1 MTIPTTGGH
10 PSGALD
16 EIVRM
21 LDQHRVLDDLARRQD
36 TPNRE
41 LVEELQHRQN
51 LVALQRRV
59 RAMHAADLAFVLE
72 SLPRDA
78 RFAVWREAQPGQ
90 AAQALLEV
98 DDIVRESLIRETG
111 SGALTDILR
120 QLDVDDL
127 ASLTDV
133 VPQDIMRTVRDTLGD
148 LDKTLLEDTIAY
160 PDDTVGLLMTRDAT
174 VVHDSQTLAEVLD
187 DLRLRGKLPPHSDRL
202 FVVDARN
209 VLRGSLS
216 LQALLLE
223 NPASTVANVMDR
235 DPLAFAAD
243 GTAAEAAKAFERY
256 DLLSAPVINE
266 RGKLIGRLRVDSVMD
281 YVRAT
286 ANNEALAMAGL
297 PSSEDLFA
305 SVWASTRNRSPW
317 LLVNLVT
324 AFVATRVIGLFAS
337 TIQEVVA
344 LATLMPIVASIG
356 GNTGNQTVALMI
368 RGLASDR
375 VTPAS
380 IPRVF
385 RKELIVSVANGTI
398 WGGLVGLFAAAIYGE
413 AWLALVMSA
422 AVFLNL
428 MIAAAVGVAVPL
440 TLHRLGRDPAQGSSV
455 LLTFATDSMGFLIF
469 LGLARLV
476 A

>member
-1 MTIPTTGGH
+1 
-10 PSGALD
+10 
-16 EIVRM
+16 
-21 LDQHRVLDDLARRQD
+21 
-36 TPNRE
+36 
-41 LVEELQHRQN
+41 
-51 LVALQRRV
+51 
-59 RAMHAADLAFVLE
+59 
-72 SLPRDA
+72 
-78 RFAVWREAQPGQ
+78 
-90 AAQALLEV
+90 
-98 DDIVRESLIRETG
+98 
-111 SGALTDILR
+111 
-120 QLDVDDL
+120 
-127 ASLTDV
+127 
-133 VPQDIMRTVRDTLGD
+133 
-148 LDKTLLEDTIAY
+148 
-160 PDDTVGLLMTRDAT
+160 
-174 VVHDSQTLAEVLD
+174 
-187 DLRLRGKLPPHSDRL
+187 
-202 FVVDARN
+202 
-209 VLRGSLS
+209 
-216 LQALLLE
+216 
-223 NPASTVANVMDR
+223 
-235 DPLAFAAD
+235 
-243 GTAAEAAKAFERY
+243 
-256 DLLSAPVINE
+256 
-266 RGKLIGRLRVDSVMD
+266 MD

-286 ANNEALAMAGL
+286 ADNEALAMAGL

-469 LGLARLV
+469 LGWRAWLHESASPGFGPEARTAFSALMYAHGSEAIPQLV
-476 A
+476 APWHRTEAASRKPPASPASACAPLPGARSRQRAWLSGVSPARAD